1 MDLTIC
7 TGGACT
13 ERGADL
19 LYEATCVLSSADEK
33 LWKARGGGVK
43 TAFCSG
49 ECPPDGA
56 MMCPKRAMVPS
67 YVAPCQT
74 VEEAIASAEDALEAA
89 GAVYDA
95 SLKEAYLAKLKGD
108 AASLEAD
115 HAGALEAYA
124 AAVAAT
130 PAALLE
136 QPSQPELPDESLEW
150 DSSKWSESLFGT
162 SLTCGETIT
171 AFEYASCGKGGCVQL
186 VDCTSDEETRTL
198 SGMWEHTE
206 DGSGGSFA
214 ITMSENGRKF
224 AGTLTE
230 DADGEAKEWTGMRKS
245 SGRGAGRMRGEKPSK
260 RFEWLH
266 ELLLAKSTAA
276 LSSGDAA
283 GAVEDATLATALC
296 CQTASGWEAL
306 AAAKEAA
313 GDDEG
318 AQAAR
323 EEADW
328 LKSYA

>member
-1 MDLTIC
+1 M
-7 TGGACT
+7 
-13 ERGADL
+13 
-19 LYEATCVLSSADEK
+19 
-33 LWKARGGGVK
+33 
-43 TAFCSG
+43 
-49 ECPPDGA
+49 
-56 MMCPKRAMVPS
+56 
-67 YVAPCQT
+67 
-74 VEEAIASAEDALEAA
+74 
-89 GAVYDA
+89 YDA

-108 AASLEAD
+108 AAILEAD

-130 PAALLE
+130 PAASSSSPASPSCRRISGVGLL
-136 QPSQPELPDESLEW
+136 QVVRIALRYVADVWRDDYGVRVRELREGACS
-150 DSSKWSESLFGT
+150 
-162 SLTCGETIT
+162 SLT
-171 AFEYASCGKGGCVQL
+171 ARAMR
-186 VDCTSDEETRTL
+186 TRTL

-306 AAAKEAA
+306 AAAREAA